1 MRRMTDEIVPMLN
14 KLWQKGQG
22 LISRLLNATDHTITK
37 LSFLVEDKL
46 VELDRYMKDRRK
58 LMNDIHEKQ
67 TQIEN
72 LQAEITRINNSKTE
86 RLMLLYE
93 LLAEKNSE
101 LIATQRKYFMLEK
114 NITEYRNK
122 LNALTLE
129 KAESIRERNSLRNEY
144 DNLQQIVQ
152 ANIDKITTLNKELNE
167 LKKKQYHSENTV
179 FVQQEIDKK
188 NREID
193 KLKEEN
199 KNYHTQMSQIEQQ
212 LLEKAKEIAKLNIEL
227 QKAEVELNDKKA
239 KIIQLNQIIT
249 QKSNEVEIHKAQ
261 LHKQKEE
268 IEVAWNF
275 ASEYEQQLI
284 TLQKEKK
291 ILEKELLEQEEE
303 FTINIANYEAQ
314 IKHYQAE
321 LDEKIDYLAIEK
333 VNNNESSMLSR
344 EQEEILQQEYEPRF
358 RVLYK
363 NSVFHHRFL
372 EDFFMLVPSDR
383 LKIEAVIA
391 QLNYNYDLH
400 VTKVRPNT
408 IKTRAGSL
416 LEYPF
421 GERNVGRIY
430 FIRNNGK
437 IHYYRISRTK
447 NGRGK
452 LDQKRV
458 IMWLQKNLSEIK

>member
-58 LMNDIHEKQ
+58 LMKDIHEKQ

-167 LKKKQYHSENTV
+167 
-179 FVQQEIDKK
+179 
-188 NREID
+188 
-193 KLKEEN
+193 
-199 KNYHTQMSQIEQQ
+199 
-212 LLEKAKEIAKLNIEL
+212 
-227 QKAEVELNDKKA
+227 
-239 KIIQLNQIIT
+239 
-249 QKSNEVEIHKAQ
+249 
-261 LHKQKEE
+261 
-268 IEVAWNF
+268 
-275 ASEYEQQLI
+275 
-284 TLQKEKK
+284 
-291 ILEKELLEQEEE
+291 
-303 FTINIANYEAQ
+303 
-314 IKHYQAE
+314 
-321 LDEKIDYLAIEK
+321 
-333 VNNNESSMLSR
+333 
-344 EQEEILQQEYEPRF
+344 
-358 RVLYK
+358 
-363 NSVFHHRFL
+363 
-372 EDFFMLVPSDR
+372 
-383 LKIEAVIA
+383 
-391 QLNYNYDLH
+391 
-400 VTKVRPNT
+400 
-408 IKTRAGSL
+408 
-416 LEYPF
+416 
-421 GERNVGRIY
+421 
-430 FIRNNGK
+430 
-437 IHYYRISRTK
+437 
-447 NGRGK
+447 
-452 LDQKRV
+452 
-458 IMWLQKNLSEIK
+458 

>member
-167 LKKKQYHSENTV
+167 LKKKQYHFENTV
-179 FVQQEIDKK
+179 FIQQEIDKK

-303 FTINIANYEAQ
+303 FTINITNYEAQ

-344 EQEEILQQEYEPRF
+344 EQE
-358 RVLYK
+358 
-363 NSVFHHRFL
+363 
-372 EDFFMLVPSDR
+372 D
-383 LKIEAVIA
+383 
-391 QLNYNYDLH
+391 
-400 VTKVRPNT
+400 T
-408 IKTRAGSL
+408 TR
-416 LEYPF
+416 
-421 GERNVGRIY
+421 
-430 FIRNNGK
+430 IRA
-437 IHYYRISRTK
+437 
-447 NGRGK
+447 
-452 LDQKRV
+452 
-458 IMWLQKNLSEIK
+458 